1 VDRSFALPL
10 PRRLP
15 APTLPRGRM
24 RMALIGVLAALPLL
38 GAGWLWLRNS
48 PLAAV
53 EHVHV
58 SGAHG
63 NEAHAIDV
71 ALREAATHMST
82 LNVNVGALQ
91 TAVAPFR
98 VVRDLQVSAHFPH
111 SLSIRVIEQPP
122 VAALVVNGVKT
133 AVAADGVVL
142 GPDLLS
148 GSLPTVPG
156 AAGDPLGSGHVHSAA
171 ALAALAVMG
180 AAPAALVR
188 WVARVYTGREGL
200 TVAMRNGLQLYFGDA
215 SRPHAKWLA
224 AMRVLADP
232 SSAGATYID
241 VRLPERAAAGV
252 GHGVAGE
259 GGATTGSTP
268 TQVSA
273 SDPTAAALAATLA
286 EAVNGGAGA
295 SSGASATGASAIGTG
310 ATGATAATGTESS
323 SLAGSTATPA
333 APGGVQA
340 GSTEAATQ
348 TSPDSAAA
356 TGGPVAT
363 GAPTSATGT
372 PTATAEPPAA
382 STSPA
387 TSGPGG

>member
-15 APTLPRGRM
+15 APTLPRGRT
-24 RMALIGVLAALPLL
+24 RMALIGVLAALPLV
-38 GAGWLWLRNS
+38 GVGWLWLRNS

-82 LNVNVGALQ
+82 LNVNVGALRA
-91 TAVAPFR
+91 AVAPFH
-98 VVRDLQVSAHFPH
+98 VVRDVRVSAHFPH

-142 GPDLLS
+142 GPSLLT

-156 AAGDPLGSGHVHSAA
+156 GAGDPLGSGHVHSAA

-180 AAPAALVR
+180 AAPGALVR

-224 AMRVLADP
+224 AVRVLADP

-241 VRLPERAAAGV
+241 VRLPERAAAGI
-252 GHGVAGE
+252 GQGAGGE
-259 GGATTGSTP
+259 ASASTGSSP
-268 TQVSA
+268 KQVSA

-286 EAVNGGAGA
+286 EAVNGGAGGA
-295 SSGASATGASAIGTG
+295 SSG
-310 ATGATAATGTESS
+310 
-323 SLAGSTATPA
+323 
-333 APGGVQA
+333 
-340 GSTEAATQ
+340 
-348 TSPDSAAA
+348 
-356 TGGPVAT
+356 VAT
-363 GAPTSATGT
+363 GAPTATT
-372 PTATAEPPAA
+372 EAPAV

-387 TSGPGG
+387 TSVPGG

>member
-1 VDRSFALPL
+1 MGGRRGGRRGGHCPLGNSRVRVGIRTPGSKQRGVDRSFALPL

-15 APTLPRGRM
+15 APTLPRGRA

-63 NEAHAIDV
+63 TEAHAIDA

-82 LNVNVGALQ
+82 LNVNVGALRA
-91 TAVAPFR
+91 AVASFR
-98 VVRDLQVSAHFPH
+98 VVREVQVSAHFPH

-122 VAALVVNGVKT
+122 VAALVVDGVKT

-142 GPDLLS
+142 GPSLLTA
-148 GSLPTVPG
+148 SLPTVAG
-156 AAGDPLGSGHVHSAA
+156 ATGDPLGGGHVHSAA

-180 AAPAALVR
+180 AAPPALVG

-200 TVAMRNGLQLYFGDA
+200 TVAMRNGLELYFGDA

-224 AMRVLADP
+224 VVRVLADP

-241 VRLPERAAAGV
+241 VRLPERTAAGI
-252 GHGVAGE
+252 GRAAGGE
-259 GGATTGSTP
+259 AGAASGSSP

-286 EAVNGGAGA
+286 EAVNGGATTTPTTTTPTTET
-295 SSGASATGASAIGTG
+295 SSQP
-310 ATGATAATGTESS
+310 EPSS
-323 SLAGSTATPA
+323 S
-333 APGGVQA
+333 
-340 GSTEAATQ
+340 
-348 TSPDSAAA
+348 
-356 TGGPVAT
+356 TGG
-363 GAPTSATGT
+363 
-372 PTATAEPPAA
+372 
-382 STSPA
+382 
-387 TSGPGG
+387 

>member
-1 VDRSFALPL
+1 MDRSFALPL

-15 APTLPRGRM
+15 APNLPRGRA

-53 EHVHV
+53 EHVEV

-63 NEAHAIDV
+63 HEAHAIDV

-82 LNVNVGALQ
+82 LNVNVGALR
-91 TAVAPFR
+91 ADVAPFR
-98 VVRDLQVSAHFPH
+98 VVREVQVSAHFPH

-142 GPDLLS
+142 GPSLLTA
-148 GSLPTVPG
+148 SLPTVPG
-156 AAGDPLGSGHVHSAA
+156 GAGDPLGSGHVHSAV
-171 ALAALAVMG
+171 ALVALAVMG
-180 AAPAALVR
+180 AAPPAVVG

-200 TVAMRNGLQLYFGDA
+200 TVGMRSGLQLYFGDA
-215 SRPHAKWLA
+215 SRLHAKWMA
-224 AMRVLADP
+224 AVRVLASP
-232 SSAGATYID
+232 SSASATYID
-241 VRLPERAAAGV
+241 VRLPERAAAGI
-252 GHGVAGE
+252 GRGADGEAG
-259 GGATTGSTP
+259 AASGSTP

-295 SSGASATGASAIGTG
+295 SSGVTTD
-310 ATGATAATGTESS
+310 GATASTGTTETSTPAS
-323 SLAGSTATPA
+323 STASPTSSNG
-333 APGGVQA
+333 APA
-340 GSTEAATQ
+340 GSTEASTAVPAGPTAATG
-348 TSPDSAAA
+348 AAA
-356 TGGPVAT
+356 TS
-363 GAPTSATGT
+363 GAPASSSGASSATSE
-372 PTATAEPPAA
+372 APAA

-387 TSGPGG
+387 TSVPGG